1 MKIIVIEAKLITLW
15 PTFKIYLFVKEIL
28 KALIQ
33 NNFYQILGKFQEK
46 YLWRNVT
53 LLMILK
59 LMIL

>member
-33 NNFYQILGKFQEK
+33 NNFSQILRKFQEK

>member
-33 NNFYQILGKFQEK
+33 NNFSQILGKFQEK

>member
-33 NNFYQILGKFQEK
+33 NNFSQILGKFQEK
-46 YLWRNVT
+46 YLWRIVT